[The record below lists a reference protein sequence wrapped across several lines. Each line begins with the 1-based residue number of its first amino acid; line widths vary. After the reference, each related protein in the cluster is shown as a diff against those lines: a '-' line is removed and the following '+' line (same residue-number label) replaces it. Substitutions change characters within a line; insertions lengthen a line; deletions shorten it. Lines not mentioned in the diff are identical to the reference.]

1 MSRRAA
7 VLLGWTACAGAVD
20 RPPEGVDPATGI
32 DCAMPAV
39 GDDACPL
46 EVLTCDQVVE
56 STTRGGTDRFDRAT
70 WEGANCLDWL
80 AADGGDMQGPDRVYV
95 LDVPPDA
102 TASVTLTSPCARLDL
117 RVVNT
122 TTVCNTLPT
131 ACSVGSGDLSLSRV
145 SALIGGVSGR
155 RYEIIVDGYDGDAG
169 SFRLQTACSGPAP
182 R

>member
-1 MSRRAA
+1 VNPRPAA
-7 VLLGWTACAGAVD
+7 VLVLVGCAGAVD
-20 RPPEGVDPATGI
+20 RPPEGVDPATGV
-32 DCAMPAV
+32 DCALPAL
-39 GDDACPL
+39 DDEACPF
-46 EVLTCDQVVE
+46 EVLGCDQVVE
-56 STTRGGTDRFDRAT
+56 STTRGGADRFDRAT
-70 WEGANCLDWL
+70 WEGAICLDWL
-80 AADGGDMQGPDRVYV
+80 ASDGGDMQGPDRVYV
-95 LDVPPDA
+95 FDVPADT

-122 TTVCNTLPT
+122 TTACNTSPT

-145 SALIGGVSGR
+145 TALIGGLSGR